1 MTLYDIT
8 MYTIIFLSFLIGFLH
23 VFASLLFKKNSD
35 KYKKILRD
43 FNSAGLQL
51 DTTSKF
57 ASNLGFYAN
66 YQKISYIHRL
76 QKGVKMKFRQN
87 EDVREDA
94 YVFIQS
100 QPEELTR
107 WIASLVFFIELYLYS
122 LRFLVLFCFPLF
134 IYLISSFNE

>member
-1 MTLYDIT
+1 
-8 MYTIIFLSFLIGFLH
+8 MYTIIFLFFLIGFLH
-23 VFASLLFKKNSD
+23 VFASLFFKKNSA
-35 KYKKILRD
+35 KYTKIIRD
-43 FNSAGLQL
+43 FYSAGLQL
-51 DTTSKF
+51 DTTTKF

-107 WIASLVFFIELYLYS
+107 WIASLVFLYRVIFILTA
-122 LRFLVLFCFPLF
+122 FFGFILF
-134 IYLISSFNE
+134 SFVYILN

>member
-8 MYTIIFLSFLIGFLH
+8 MYTIIFLFFLIGFLH
-23 VFASLLFKKNSD
+23 VFASLFFKKNSA
-35 KYKKILRD
+35 KYTKILRD
-43 FNSAGLQL
+43 FYSAGLQL
-51 DTTSKF
+51 DTTTKF

-107 WIASLVFFIELYLYS
+107 WIASLVFLYRVIFILTA
-122 LRFLVLFCFPLF
+122 FFGFILF
-134 IYLISSFNE
+134 SFVYILN

>member
-8 MYTIIFLSFLIGFLH
+8 MYTIIFLFFFIGFLH
-23 VFASLLFKKNSD
+23 IFASLFFKKNSA
-35 KYKKILRD
+35 KYTKIIRE

-51 DTTSKF
+51 DTTTKF

-66 YQKISYIHRL
+66 YQKLSYIHRL

-107 WIASLVFFIELYLYS
+107 WIASLVFLYRVIFILTA
-122 LRFLVLFCFPLF
+122 FFGFILF
-134 IYLISSFNE
+134 SFVYILN

>member
-8 MYTIIFLSFLIGFLH
+8 IYMIIFLFFLIGFLH
-23 VFASLLFKKNSD
+23 IFASLLFKKNSD

-51 DTTSKF
+51 DTTTKF

-107 WIASLVFFIELYLYS
+107 WIASLFFLYRVIFILTA
-122 LRFLVLFCFPLF
+122 FFGFILF
-134 IYLISSFNE
+134 SFVYILN

>member
-8 MYTIIFLSFLIGFLH
+8 MYTIIFLFFLIGFLH
-23 VFASLLFKKNSD
+23 VFASLFFKKNSA
-35 KYKKILRD
+35 KYTKIIRD
-43 FNSAGLQL
+43 FYSAGLQL
-51 DTTSKF
+51 DTTTKF

-66 YQKISYIHRL
+66 YQKISYIHSL

-107 WIASLVFFIELYLYS
+107 WIASLVFLYRVIFILTA
-122 LRFLVLFCFPLF
+122 FFGFILF
-134 IYLISSFNE
+134 SFVYILN

>member
-1 MTLYDIT
+1 M
-8 MYTIIFLSFLIGFLH
+8 
-23 VFASLLFKKNSD
+23 
-35 KYKKILRD
+35 
-43 FNSAGLQL
+43 
-51 DTTSKF
+51 
-57 ASNLGFYAN
+57 GFYAN

-107 WIASLVFFIELYLYS
+107 WIASLVFLYRVIFILTA
-122 LRFLVLFCFPLF
+122 FFGFIFFPLF

>member
-8 MYTIIFLSFLIGFLH
+8 MYTIIFLFFLIGFLH
-23 VFASLLFKKNSD
+23 VFASLFFKKNSA
-35 KYKKILRD
+35 KYTKIIRD
-43 FNSAGLQL
+43 FYSAGLQL
-51 DTTSKF
+51 DTTTKF

-107 WIASLVFFIELYLYS
+107 WIASLVFLYRVIFILTA
-122 LRFLVLFCFPLF
+122 FFGFILF
-134 IYLISSFNE
+134 SFVYILN

>member
-8 MYTIIFLSFLIGFLH
+8 MYTIIFLFFFIGFLH
-23 VFASLLFKKNSD
+23 IFASLFFKKNSA
-35 KYKKILRD
+35 KYTKIIRE

-51 DTTSKF
+51 DTTTKF

-66 YQKISYIHRL
+66 YHKLSYIHRL

-107 WIASLVFFIELYLYS
+107 WIASLVFLYRVIFILTA
-122 LRFLVLFCFPLF
+122 FFGFILF
-134 IYLISSFNE
+134 SFVYILT

>member
-1 MTLYDIT
+1 MTLYDIS
-8 MYTIIFLSFLIGFLH
+8 MYTIIFLFFFIGFLH
-23 VFASLLFKKNSD
+23 IFASLFFKKNSA
-35 KYKKILRD
+35 KYTKIIRE

-51 DTTSKF
+51 DTTTKF

-66 YQKISYIHRL
+66 YQKLSYIHRL

-107 WIASLVFFIELYLYS
+107 WIASLVFLYRVIFILTA
-122 LRFLVLFCFPLF
+122 FFGFILF
-134 IYLISSFNE
+134 SFVYILN

>member
-1 MTLYDIT
+1 MSLYDIT
-8 MYTIIFLSFLIGFLH
+8 MYTIIFLFFLIGFLH
-23 VFASLLFKKNSD
+23 VFASLFFKKNSA
-35 KYKKILRD
+35 KYTKIIRD
-43 FNSAGLQL
+43 FYSAGLQL
-51 DTTSKF
+51 DTTTKF

-107 WIASLVFFIELYLYS
+107 WIASLVFLYRVIFILTA
-122 LRFLVLFCFPLF
+122 FFGFILF
-134 IYLISSFNE
+134 SFVYILN

>member
-8 MYTIIFLSFLIGFLH
+8 MYTIIFLFFLIGFLH
-23 VFASLLFKKNSD
+23 VFASLFFKKNSA
-35 KYKKILRD
+35 KYTKIIRD
-43 FNSAGLQL
+43 FYSAGLQL
-51 DTTSKF
+51 DTTTKF

-94 YVFIQS
+94 YFFIQS

-107 WIASLVFFIELYLYS
+107 WIASLVFLYRVIFILTA
-122 LRFLVLFCFPLF
+122 FFGFILF
-134 IYLISSFNE
+134 SFVYILN

>member
-8 MYTIIFLSFLIGFLH
+8 MYTIIFLFFFIGFLH
-23 VFASLLFKKNSD
+23 IFASLFFKKNSA
-35 KYKKILRD
+35 KYTKIIRE

-51 DTTSKF
+51 DTTTKF

-66 YQKISYIHRL
+66 YHKLSYIHRL

-107 WIASLVFFIELYLYS
+107 WIASLVFLYRVIFILTA
-122 LRFLVLFCFPLF
+122 FFGFILF
-134 IYLISSFNE
+134 SFVYILN

>member
-8 MYTIIFLSFLIGFLH
+8 MYTIIFLFFLIGFLH
-23 VFASLLFKKNSD
+23 VFASLFFKKNSA
-35 KYKKILRD
+35 KYTKILRD
-43 FNSAGLQL
+43 FYSAGLQL
-51 DTTSKF
+51 DTTTKF

-76 QKGVKMKFRQN
+76 QKGVEMKFRQN

-107 WIASLVFFIELYLYS
+107 WIASLVFLYRVIFILTA
-122 LRFLVLFCFPLF
+122 FFGFILF
-134 IYLISSFNE
+134 SFVYILN